1 MNDSDDLVVD
11 MSWNALN
18 AVTKVTKSNE
28 FVLITKRIP
37 RASLLGKKGGNGN
50 EVAESGVYLI
60 PGGKCACLGG
70 LFALYLESHSS
81 PLLLTYPVPIYSP
94 G

>member
-1 MNDSDDLVVD
+1 MNDSDDLVVE

-37 RASLLGKKGGNGN
+37 RASLLGKKGGHGK
-50 EVAESGVYLI
+50 EVLSQGCTSYL
-60 PGGKCACLGG
+60 GRNAH
-70 LFALYLESHSS
+70 ASD
-81 PLLLTYPVPIYSP
+81 V
-94 G
+94 

>member
-37 RASLLGKKGGNGN
+37 RASLLGKRGGPGI
-50 EVAESGVYLI
+50 EVAELGLYVVLSE
-60 PGGKCACLGG
+60 KCACLGR
-70 LFALYLESHSS
+70 LTAVCLESHLS
-81 PLLLTYPVPIYSP
+81 PLQLTFSS
-94 G
+94 